1 MEQTTNNSKDVGDPE
16 TDHTVENA
24 EKVAGGYG
32 GPLPITPED
41 EKAEGEAA
49 AE

>member
-1 MEQTTNNSKDVGDPE
+1 MNDTTNDSKDLGTPE

-32 GPLPITPED
+32 GPLPTTPED
-41 EKAEGEAA
+41 EQADAPPAE
-49 AE
+49 